1 MNPLNL
7 YEKQRIR
14 DKIKKRASYLPDFVV
29 DYLYLLEHS
38 KELKTV
44 YEYAKDWH
52 LFFEY
57 IQEHHLPSPKSS
69 KDITV
74 EDLGTLTDRTMVRFF
89 HDLTLYQKTFLST
102 KGKEI
107 TQTYTNNAYGKS
119 RKLASLN
126 VLFQYLISK
135 DLISANPMKYI
146 DIKLPTKTAIGKRLD
161 EDELSKLFSNITN
174 GSELTSKEHIYH
186 DKLHL
191 RDYTIC
197 MVLAFTG
204 IRIEELRNLSLT
216 DVHMKEEYFIVTRK
230 GGNEQAIY
238 MPEILV
244 EQMNVYLPYRNTLK
258 ATRTEDKDV
267 LFLSL
272 QHKRMDQK
280 TIRNR
285 IKKYAAIS
293 DITKNVTPHT
303 FRRTFGTKHYN
314 EYGDMYLTA
323 QVLGHFSAETTRK
336 NYADPNESRVI
347 QSMKSFGYQ
356 KKNR

>member
-1 MNPLNL
+1 MNLH
-7 YEKQRIR
+7 EKQKIR
-14 DKIKKRASYLPDFVV
+14 EKIKNRATFLPDFVV

-57 IQEHHLPSPKSS
+57 IQENHLPSTNSS
-69 KDITV
+69 KDITI
-74 EDLGTLTDRTMVRFF
+74 EDLQTLTDRTMVRFF
-89 HDLTLYQKTFLST
+89 HDLTLYQKTFYST

-107 TQTYTNNAYGKS
+107 TQTYSNNAYGKS
-119 RKLASLN
+119 RKMASLN

-135 DLISANPMKYI
+135 DLLPINPMKYI

-161 EDELSKLFSNITN
+161 EDELSKLFSSISDGT
-174 GSELTSKEHIYH
+174 ELTDKEHVYH

-204 IRIEELRNLSLT
+204 IRIEELRNLRLS
-216 DVHMKEEYFIVTRK
+216 DIHMKEEYFIVTRK

-238 MPEILV
+238 MPKELV
-244 EQMNVYLPYRNTLK
+244 KQLNIYIPYRNTLNAK
-258 ATRTEDKDV
+258 RTEDKDIM
-267 LFLSL
+267 FLSL

-285 IKKYAAIS
+285 IKKYAKLS

-347 QSMKSFGYQ
+347 QSMKSFGYN
-356 KKNR
+356 KKDN